1 MSAARKILA
10 RKIVLP
16 AILLFCLSLV
26 ASVPP
31 VWANN
36 PPAAPCGLPYE
47 GEIVATAV
55 YLVTEDCDP
64 SGQLVVTNQAEVTLI
79 SSGGYRYRLAIA
91 SGKVHLHT
99 IGASQDDTTTLTY
112 DRGIIIYNPSQ
123 RRSRPVDC
131 FQSLGG
137 IGLICRAPEPEL
149 MLDIYGITPE
159 REANL
164 LLQVTQT
171 EVDTVTLGSFVSQTE
186 DGRLAIRRG
195 QDSHIIISL
204 GPDAEG
210 QVHHV
215 ILEDDLKGR
224 VIGTSVTLGGLPGA
238 AADTEA
244 TNRPRIIEP
253 VASTPQEPREDG
265 SLIHVV
271 LPGEN
276 AYRIARAY
284 GISLEELLQR
294 NQLAD
299 NGRWI
304 QPGQELF
311 IFAAP
316 ITLPAPP
323 DEAAA
328 VPETPEEPTTP
339 VADEAEECPETPY
352 IVREDQI
359 IHIVRPGEN
368 LANLTVFYG
377 VNIDEVVALNR
388 LPNRGRILQPGQ
400 ELIIR
405 AANPVEINAAA
416 ASAASCPE
424 APPDHDAGPIIHV
437 VRPGDTIYLIAQI
450 YGLSMDEIVELNQL
464 ANRGRVIY
472 PGQELVIRE

>member
-1 MSAARKILA
+1 MSAAKNILA
-10 RKIVLP
+10 RKIILP
-16 AILLFCLSLV
+16 AILLLCLSFV
-26 ASVPP
+26 VSVPP
-31 VWANN
+31 AWANN

-47 GEIVATAV
+47 GEIVAAAV

-64 SGQLVVTNQAEVTLI
+64 SGQLVVTNQAEITLI
-79 SSGGYRYRLAIA
+79 SSGGYRYRMAIT

-99 IGASQDDTTTLTY
+99 IGASQDDATTVTY

-123 RRSRPVDC
+123 RHSRPVDC

-195 QDSHIIISL
+195 QDSHIIISM
-204 GPDAEG
+204 GPNNEG

-224 VIGTSVTLGGLPGA
+224 VIGTSFTIGGPPGA
-238 AADTEA
+238 VADTETA
-244 TNRPRIIEP
+244 DRPRIIDP
-253 VASTPQEPREDG
+253 VDSTPQEPREDG

-276 AYRIARAY
+276 AYRIAGAY
-284 GISLEELLQR
+284 GISLEELVQG

-299 NGRWI
+299 EGRWI
-304 QPGQELF
+304 QPGQELL
-311 IFAAP
+311 IFTAP

-323 DEAAA
+323 EAPPEEVEADVSEAPEAA
-328 VPETPEEPTTP
+328 TTP
-339 VADEAEECPETPY
+339 AADEAEQCPETPY

-368 LANLTVFYG
+368 LANLAVFYG
-377 VNIDEVVALNR
+377 VKIDEVVALNR

-424 APPDHDAGPIIHV
+424 PPPDPDAEPDHPR
-437 VRPGDTIYLIAQI
+437 RPPRRYD
-450 YGLSMDEIVELNQL
+450 LSHRPDLRSL
-464 ANRGRVIY
+464 DG
-472 PGQELVIRE
+472 